1 MGSERCSLLHRH
13 PAAGVGGLEMAVGF
27 QNSKFLSVHFFSI
40 YHTGVYPKYQGRL
53 TFRCEVPTFWRIW
66 SNGNAPRSQA
76 LQGAE
81 QATFERPNPARGRYQ
96 AQKKVQVHRS
106 NLRSPGLGFE

>member
-66 SNGNAPRSQA
+66 SNGNAPRSPVA
-76 LQGAE
+76 FAC
-81 QATFERPNPARGRYQ
+81 AWRAHFDIFA
-96 AQKKVQVHRS
+96 
-106 NLRSPGLGFE
+106 

>member
-40 YHTGVYPKYQGRL
+40 YHTGVYPKYQASDLQVRSCHFLVNLVERQCTPVLLKIVSGRL
-53 TFRCEVPTFWRIW
+53 T
-66 SNGNAPRSQA
+66 SG
-76 LQGAE
+76 
-81 QATFERPNPARGRYQ
+81 
-96 AQKKVQVHRS
+96 
-106 NLRSPGLGFE
+106 

>member
-40 YHTGVYPKYQGRL
+40 YHTGVYPKYHSSRQVECTTAR
-53 TFRCEVPTFWRIW
+53 P
-66 SNGNAPRSQA
+66 NK
-76 LQGAE
+76 LQGGFWA
-81 QATFERPNPARGRYQ
+81 
-96 AQKKVQVHRS
+96 S
-106 NLRSPGLGFE
+106 DSP

>member
-40 YHTGVYPKYQGRL
+40 YHTGVYPKCQGHL
-53 TFRCEVPTFWRIW
+53 TARCEVVTFWYSGITQQK
-66 SNGNAPRSQA
+66 SSLPRSSPPSVLRVIQNPFGKVIFVKQA
-76 LQGAE
+76 
-81 QATFERPNPARGRYQ
+81 P
-96 AQKKVQVHRS
+96 
-106 NLRSPGLGFE
+106 